1 MNSPNR
7 LASIKYGLAEA
18 VWSNRP
24 LVRLLNK
31 IRSRAQVFDQDF
43 DILFDGFPRSGNT
56 FGAMMLR
63 VTQQD
68 RIKVLTHQHKPS
80 LFFQA
85 ARIDKPACMTLR
97 SPVDAI
103 PSWVIFTDFS
113 IQKVIDYYIFFYEV
127 LLPHRAKFL
136 VLPFSVIT
144 GDYPLVLRLIAMR
157 FGFDLKFD
165 FDAEACNR
173 EAFAR
178 IDAVFLDKCGMVNRS
193 TVARPDETRKK
204 RSAQLREELLSHR
217 YVAGLGRCR
226 ELYHAYETEY
236 SRDRARLLSMARN

>member
-1 MNSPNR
+1 
-7 LASIKYGLAEA
+7 

-24 LVRLLNK
+24 LIRLLNK
-31 IRSRAQVFDQDF
+31 VRSRAQVFDQDF

-56 FGAMMLR
+56 FGTMMLL

-103 PSWVIFTDFS
+103 SSWVIYTDFS
-113 IQKVIDYYIFFYEV
+113 IQKVIDYYVFFYEV

-144 GDYPLVLRLIAMR
+144 GNYPLVLRLIAMR
-157 FGFDLKFD
+157 FGLDLNFD
-165 FDAEACNR
+165 FDMEACSQ
-173 EAFAR
+173 EAFVR
-178 IDAVFLDKCGMVNRS
+178 IDAVFSDKSGTVNRS
-193 TVARPDETRKK
+193 TVARPDGTRKK
-204 RSAQLREELLSHR
+204 RSIQLREELLSQR

-226 ELYHAYETEY
+226 ELHDAYEREH
-236 SRDRARLLSMARN
+236 SRDLARLLSLARN